1 MYFHGF
7 CTIKNISEVVTVLS
21 LNLFVWPEFQ
31 IKNISEVVTVL
42 SLNLFVWPEFQIKD
56 ISEVVTVLSLNLF
69 VWPEFQIKNISEVV
83 TVLSLN
89 LFVWPEFQIN
99 LSLISRVLYILY
111 SGYIWYQT
119 LLPCERWYIWYQTLL
134 PCERY
139 NPSTVQ
145 LRLFLSKGR
154 NWYDHAAVYSFEISL
169 DTRSNKMRIR
179 TF

>member
-31 IKNISEVVTVL
+31 IKN
-42 SLNLFVWPEFQIKD
+42 

-119 LLPCERWYIWYQTLL
+119 LLPCER
-134 PCERY
+134 Y